1 VKTRFLALT
10 LWAVLAFPGAIAFAQ
25 NAPMPAADSSSLDF
39 KQWGLLAIQDGG
51 RRKPID
57 TFARETLI
65 KISGR
70 STYTSGAKTWEGTDF
85 ILSMLLDTHDWKNEP
100 MILVSLGDLRQRLG
114 LPDQERRFSFA
125 QLVALPELNALAD
138 QAHALRKAEKPLSRL
153 QSEVMSVGERLAL
166 FAHIMDGSAFLIVPA
181 PEKTTDPWIVPP
193 AFAQYYNEQQ
203 FAPAQT
209 QLQTMANAYVKGDSF
224 GFSRAA
230 NQLRDNLRQLSP
242 KIYPEESQLRLERF
256 YNHWDGFYRA
266 ALCYGI
272 ALLLLAIAHFRSGSR
287 ASSVPDSLR
296 EASGKDKRSYLRI
309 AGVLLAIVGLL
320 FQASGI
326 VMRCLIAGRPPV
338 TNMYESI
345 IWVSFA
351 VSFFGMIFFLRY
363 RAPVYLLAA
372 LPVSLVALLL
382 VHQMP
387 IAMPSSID
395 PLVPVLRDNFWL
407 TIHVLTITLSY
418 AAFALAMGF
427 GHILL
432 FRYARNPVAA
442 RADQPMHFWLYRVLQ
457 LGVILLA
464 AGTILGGVW
473 ANYSWGRFWGW
484 DPKETWAL
492 IALLCYIVTLH
503 GRLAGWWTQFGLVVA
518 SVVCF
523 LAVLMAWY
531 GVNFVLGKGLHSYG
545 FGLGGESYVAGFV
558 IADLLF
564 VAFAIWRHR
573 STKSRRPPTTPTA
586 IAAEQVAA

>member
-1 VKTRFLALT
+1 
-10 LWAVLAFPGAIAFAQ
+10 
-25 NAPMPAADSSSLDF
+25 
-39 KQWGLLAIQDGG
+39 
-51 RRKPID
+51 
-57 TFARETLI
+57 
-65 KISGR
+65 
-70 STYTSGAKTWEGTDF
+70 
-85 ILSMLLDTHDWKNEP
+85 
-100 MILVSLGDLRQRLG
+100 MILVSLGELKQRLG
-114 LPDQERRFSFA
+114 LPEQERRFTFT
-125 QLVALPELNALAD
+125 QLTALPELNALAN
-138 QAHALRKAEKPLSRL
+138 QAHAARKAEKPLTRL
-153 QSEVMSVGERLAL
+153 QSEVLSVTERLSL
-166 FAHIMDGSAFLIVPA
+166 FAHIMDGSAFLLAPA
-181 PEKTTDPWIVPP
+181 PQKTTDPWIVPP
-193 AFAQYYNEQQ
+193 AFAQYYDEQQ

-209 QLQTMANAYVKGDSF
+209 QLQTMANAYVKGDGF
-224 GFSRAA
+224 AFSRAA

-242 KIYPEESQLRLERF
+242 KIYPDESQLRLEYF

-266 ALCYGI
+266 AWCYGI
-272 ALLLLAIAHFRSGSR
+272 ALLLLAIAHLRSAAQPAAPR
-287 ASSVPDSLR
+287 
-296 EASGKDKRSYLRI
+296 KRSYPKI
-309 AGVLLAIVGLL
+309 IGVILAIAGLL
-320 FQASGI
+320 FHASGI

-363 RAPVYLLAA
+363 RTPVYLLAA

-432 FRYARNPVAA
+432 FRYARNPVSA
-442 RADQPMHFWLYRVLQ
+442 RADQSMHFWLYRVLQ

-492 IALLCYIVTLH
+492 IALLCYILTLH

-545 FGLGGESYVAGFV
+545 FGIGGENYVAGFV

-564 VAFAIWRHR
+564 VAFAIWRYR
-573 STKSRRPPTTPTA
+573 SSKSSRPPVSPTPVA
-586 IAAEQVAA
+586 EQIAA

>member
-1 VKTRFLALT
+1 MRLRFL
-10 LWAVLAFPGAIAFAQ
+10 FPTICLFLSSVCLAQ
-25 NAPMPAADSSSLDF
+25 NADIPAADSSSLDF
-39 KQWGLLAIQDGG
+39 QQWGLVAIQDGG
-51 RRKPID
+51 RRKPVD

-65 KISGR
+65 KITGR
-70 STYTSGAKTWEGTDF
+70 STYTSGAKTWQATDF
-85 ILSMLLDTHDWKNEP
+85 ILSMLLDTHDWKKEP
-100 MILVSLGDLRQRLG
+100 MILVSLGELKQRLG
-114 LPDQERRFSFA
+114 LPEQERRFTFT
-125 QLVALPELNALAD
+125 QLTALPELNALAN
-138 QAHALRKAEKPLSRL
+138 QAHAARKAEKPLTRL
-153 QSEVMSVGERLAL
+153 QSEVLSVTERLSL
-166 FAHIMDGSAFLIVPA
+166 FAHIMDGSAFLLAPA
-181 PEKTTDPWIVPP
+181 PQKTTDPWIVPP
-193 AFAQYYNEQQ
+193 AFAQYYDEQQ

-209 QLQTMANAYVKGDSF
+209 QLQTMANAYVKGDGF
-224 GFSRAA
+224 AFSRAA

-242 KIYPEESQLRLERF
+242 KIYPDESQLRLEYF

-266 ALCYGI
+266 AWCYGI
-272 ALLLLAIAHFRSGSR
+272 ALLLLAIAHLRSAAQPAAPR
-287 ASSVPDSLR
+287 
-296 EASGKDKRSYLRI
+296 KRSYPKI
-309 AGVLLAIVGLL
+309 IGVILAIAGLL
-320 FQASGI
+320 FHASGI

-363 RAPVYLLAA
+363 RTPVYLLAA

-432 FRYARNPVAA
+432 FRYARNPVSA
-442 RADQPMHFWLYRVLQ
+442 RADQSMHFWLYRVLQ

-492 IALLCYIVTLH
+492 IALLCYILTLH

-545 FGLGGESYVAGFV
+545 FGIGGENYVAGFV

-564 VAFAIWRHR
+564 VAFAIWRYR
-573 STKSRRPPTTPTA
+573 SSKSSRPPVSPTPVA
-586 IAAEQVAA
+586 EQIAA